1 MSLNWKFRDDGNNQ
15 WASFE
20 TGRFKLSV
28 MDQDGDGSEW
38 SLEYRDIDLVCCKN
52 QDDEGG
58 KYHFDVAL
66 EKAERAFRI
75 AFDQKELLR
84 QIDKFVD
91 ALASAPSPPASK
103 AEGE

>member
-1 MSLNWKFRDDGNNQ
+1 MSLNWKSRDDGNSE

-20 TGRFKLSV
+20 TGHFKLSV
-28 MDQDGDGSEW
+28 MDQDGDGSVW
-38 SLEYRDIDLVCCKN
+38 SLEYRGVYLVSFKS
-52 QDDEGG
+52 QDDEGD
-58 KYHFDVAL
+58 KYHFDIAL

-84 QIDKFVD
+84 QIDKFTD
-91 ALASAPSPPASK
+91 ALAAPSSPPSK